1 MIRIELI
8 ASAAATDVAIQ
19 KRIVETGEAALPVS
33 NGEMEDI
40 MKIVKSLKVGQ
51 MMKNGFDF
59 ILKVIFVFKIFKF
72 LSWLFAHIEET
83 LW

>member
-1 MIRIELI
+1 MIRIELT
-8 ASAAATDVAIQ
+8 ASAAATDAAIQ
-19 KRIVETGEAALPVS
+19 KKTVETGAAALPVS

-51 MMKNGFDF
+51 MMKNDFDF

-72 LSWLFAHIEET
+72 LS
-83 LW
+83 